1 MVNLKVLIIQ
11 NSTSRIEHR
20 EIDRKDEVN
29 VVKIVVSCQL
39 VELLRDCGRCLWLV
53 NDFFCPNN
61 TGDIDDVC
69 TYVRT

>member
-1 MVNLKVLIIQ
+1 MIIQ

-29 VVKIVVSCQL
+29 VVKIVGSCQL
-39 VELLRDCGRCLWLV
+39 VELLRDCDRCLWLV

-61 TGDIDDVC
+61 TRDIDDDDVC
-69 TYVRT
+69 TYVRK